1 MGGCG
6 CKKKREEV
14 KPRPQVTV
22 TTKEGNGKL
31 SEKDLAD
38 KITVK
43 LKEIYRESGYIK

>member
-1 MGGCG
+1 MGCG

-14 KPRPQVTV
+14 KPTPQVTV
-22 TTKEGNGKL
+22 TTKEGGQNL

-43 LKEIYRESGYIK
+43 LKEIYRENGYMK